1 MGKHATSTEPA
12 TPGLS
17 LWQWILVV
25 FLVLWTI
32 FTAIGVVRLWPGGQ
46 EPNIAPEYFTSFSLN
61 HSQYKAT
68 VIHTDTGACQSA
80 ETGAVFDSSPR
91 YLPGVDDSCTWFIV
105 EINEGDD
112 AGKRT
117 LLINSSQPGEP
128 MLEKN
133 DRILLFKSDD
143 PQQPT
148 LYTFGDY
155 QRSAPLT
162 AWALLIALAIGVF
175 ALLRGIRALVGL
187 GVTLVMILV
196 FTIPILLQG
205 ASPISAAVISGA
217 LILLIVVP
225 LVHGFNWKS
234 ASALGGT
241 LLALA
246 IAAWLASIAIGNNH
260 LRGLGDEDNLHVIL
274 YLPDVSVE
282 GLMLCGFIIG
292 ALGVLNDVA
301 ISQSSTVN
309 ELSNLDPDADPIEIF
324 LSAMKVGRDH
334 ISSMVYTLVLTYT
347 GASLPLL
354 LLLSVSGRP
363 WSQILTSD
371 IMATEVL
378 RSGIGALALTLAVPI
393 TTLIAAYT
401 VHGQR
406 PATYHGGRPSY

>member
-1 MGKHATSTEPA
+1 MGKHATPTERA
-12 TPGLS
+12 NPGLS
-17 LWQWILVV
+17 IWQWMLIV

-32 FTAIGVVRLWPGGQ
+32 FTAGGVFRLWSGGE
-46 EPNIAPEYFTSFSLN
+46 EPTIAPEYFTSFNLN

-68 VIHTDTGACQSA
+68 VIHTEKGACQSS
-80 ETGAVFDSSPR
+80 EMGTVFDSSPR
-91 YLPGVDDSCTWFIV
+91 YLQGTDDSCTWFIA
-105 EINEGDD
+105 ELTEGDD

-117 LLINSSQPGEP
+117 LLINSGQAGEP
-128 MLEKN
+128 MLATN
-133 DRILLFKSDD
+133 DRILLFKSDSPD
-143 PQQPT
+143 QPA
-148 LYTFGDY
+148 LYSFSDY
-155 QRSAPLT
+155 QRAAPLT
-162 AWALLIALAIGVF
+162 AWGLLIALAIVVF
-175 ALLRGIRALVGL
+175 ALLRGVRALVGL
-187 GVTLVMILV
+187 AITLVIILS

-205 ASPISAAVISGA
+205 ASPITAAVVSGA

-246 IAAWLASIAIGNNH
+246 IAAWLASIAIDNNH
-260 LRGLGDEDNLHVIL
+260 LRGLGDEDNLHIIL

-301 ISQSSTVN
+301 ISQSSTIN
-309 ELSNLDPDADPIEIF
+309 ELSNLDPDAGRIEIF
-324 LSAMKVGRDH
+324 LAAMKVGRDH

-354 LLLSVSGRP
+354 LLLSVSDRP

-371 IMATEVL
+371 VMATEVL

>member
-1 MGKHATSTEPA
+1 MGT
-12 TPGLS
+12 
-17 LWQWILVV
+17 
-25 FLVLWTI
+25 
-32 FTAIGVVRLWPGGQ
+32 
-46 EPNIAPEYFTSFSLN
+46 
-61 HSQYKAT
+61 
-68 VIHTDTGACQSA
+68 
-80 ETGAVFDSSPR
+80 VFDSSPR
-91 YLPGVDDSCTWFIV
+91 YLQGTDDSCTWFIA
-105 EINEGDD
+105 ELTEGDD

-117 LLINSSQPGEP
+117 LLINSGQAGEP
-128 MLEKN
+128 MLATN
-133 DRILLFKSDD
+133 DRILLFKSDSPD
-143 PQQPT
+143 QPA
-148 LYTFGDY
+148 LYSFSDY
-155 QRSAPLT
+155 QRAAPLT
-162 AWALLIALAIGVF
+162 AWGLLIALAIVVF
-175 ALLRGIRALVGL
+175 ALLRGVRALVGL
-187 GVTLVMILV
+187 AITLVIILS

-205 ASPISAAVISGA
+205 ASPITAAVVSGA

-246 IAAWLASIAIGNNH
+246 IAAWLASIAIDNNH
-260 LRGLGDEDNLHVIL
+260 LRGLGDEDNLHIIL

-301 ISQSSTVN
+301 ISQSSTIN
-309 ELSNLDPDADPIEIF
+309 ELSNLDPDAGRIEIF
-324 LSAMKVGRDH
+324 LAAMKVGRDH

-354 LLLSVSGRP
+354 LLLSVSDRP

-371 IMATEVL
+371 VMATEVL

-393 TTLIAAYT
+393 TSLIAAYT